1 MVRAAARL
9 LLLVTLIIAGRSAH
23 GQSPPSPGAP
33 PVPPP
38 AATPPVT
45 PPALRGD
52 GEVPYPP
59 DGHGDASVVLEL
71 VVAADGTVSEVT
83 VVDGVEPFAQQA
95 RSAVLRWQF
104 TPALRGTQPVA
115 ARIGARVDFHQE
127 APPSPAPSPAAPTT
141 SPSPPSPPMPQV
153 DAPLD
158 VTVRGR
164 RREIG
169 QTTLT
174 AADVREMPGA
184 FGDPFR
190 AVEALPSVA
199 PVISGL
205 PYFYIRGAPPN
216 DNAYYVDGVRVPFLF
231 HVGIGAAVIHP
242 ALIDRIDF
250 FPSAAPAA
258 YGNAAGGII
267 AGQTRAPATDPHGEA
282 NLRLFDAGALV
293 ETPFH
298 DGRGSV
304 LLSGRY
310 GYPGPIV
317 GAIASNIRLGYWDY
331 QGRATWRLTNRDT
344 LGVFA
349 FGSHD
354 YLGTASTNNGET
366 GPIVEQLAS
375 DFHRVDLRYDHALT
389 GGNLRIA
396 ATLGHDTQGGAG
408 GDGDTTPVRVTDPS
422 AALRL
427 ELDKRLTPALRVR
440 AGAASQLDEYGFH
453 QPAAT
458 ADQAPVPASVDP
470 PPTNFTADAHADVV
484 WHIGPRVELVPGLR
498 AELFES
504 WRSSAAA
511 GIQTHTRVPVLDPR
525 LSIRVVLTPSLAWL
539 AAAGVAHQFPALRV
553 GLIPGLLLTVPG
565 FPVGDHQLQRAL
577 QAAQGFEVSLPA
589 EITATATGF
598 LSYWSGLTDLTA
610 NCLQIMPPTM
620 PAGPPPQVM
629 GPPPAV
635 PYSCPSEQPL
645 HGYAYGLELLVRRSL
660 ARRLTGWLSYTL
672 SRSRR
677 QENFIT
683 LSGGDAVTTVP
694 SDYDR
699 THLFN
704 AVLAAD
710 LGRHWRAGARAIFYS
725 GVPYSTLAG
734 NVPAPPYNDPRT
746 PSFFRLDVRLEKRW
760 ELGHDRAIAF
770 VLEGQNVTL
779 SKQATPLA
787 LDCMGDM
794 TPQGGTNQCTVG
806 KIGPLTIPSLGVQ
819 AFF

>member
-1 MVRAAARL
+1 MARAAIRL
-9 LLLVTLIIAGRSAH
+9 WLFAVMIAAASSAH
-23 GQSPPSPGAP
+23 AQS
-33 PVPPP
+33 PPP
-38 AATPPVT
+38 AAPPITITPPV
-45 PPALRGD
+45 LRGD

-71 VVAADGTVSEVT
+71 IVAADGTVSEAT

-95 RSAVLRWQF
+95 RNAVLAWRF
-104 TPALRGTQPVA
+104 TPALRGTQAVA
-115 ARIGARVDFHQE
+115 ARIGARVDFRQK
-127 APPSPAPSPAAPTT
+127 APPVPAPPTPA
-141 SPSPPSPPMPQV
+141 PMPQV

-158 VTVRGR
+158 VTVRGK

-190 AVEALPSVA
+190 AIEALPSVA
-199 PVISGL
+199 PIISGL

-242 ALIDRIDF
+242 ALVDRIDF

-267 AGQTRAPATDPHGEA
+267 AGQTRAPASAPHGEA

-298 DGRGSV
+298 DGRGTV
-304 LLSGRY
+304 LLGGRY
-310 GYPGPIV
+310 GYPGPIA
-317 GAIASNIRLGYWDY
+317 GLLSSSIKLGYWDY
-331 QGRATWRLTNRDT
+331 QARATWRLTGRDT
-344 LGVFA
+344 VGVFA

-354 YLGTASTNNGET
+354 YLGTASTNNGQT
-366 GPIVEQLAS
+366 GPIVEQLSS

-389 GGNLRIA
+389 AGNLRLA

-408 GDGDTTPVRVTDPS
+408 GEDHATPVRITDPS

-427 ELDKRLTPALRVR
+427 ELDKRLTPALRFR
-440 AGAASQLDEYGFH
+440 AGATDQVDAYSFH

-458 ADQAPVPASVDP
+458 GDQVPVPASVDP
-470 PPTNFTADAHADVV
+470 PPTNLTTEAHADVV
-484 WHIGPRVELVPGLR
+484 WRLGPRVELVPGLR
-498 AELFES
+498 AEVFES
-504 WRSSAAA
+504 WRSSDTA
-511 GIQTHTRVPVLDPR
+511 GIHTHTRVPVLDPR
-525 LSIRVVLTPSLAWL
+525 LSIRVVLTPSVAWL
-539 AAAGVAHQFPALRV
+539 AAAGIAHQFPALRV

-565 FPVGDHQLQRAL
+565 FPLGDSQLQRAL
-577 QAAQGFEVSLPA
+577 QAAQGFELSLPA

-610 NCLQIMPPTM
+610 NCLQIMPPTTG
-620 PAGPPPQVM
+620 GPPPDGR
-629 GPPPAV
+629 GPPPEP
-635 PYSCPSEQPL
+635 PYTCPSEQPL

-683 LSGGDAVTTVP
+683 LSGADALTTVP

-725 GVPYSTLAG
+725 GSPYSELAG
-734 NVPAPPYNDPRT
+734 NVPAAPYNDHRA

-760 ELGHDRAIAF
+760 ELGHDRAVAF

-787 LDCMGDM
+787 LDCTGDM
-794 TPQGGTNQCTVG
+794 MPQGGTTQCTIG
-806 KIGPLTIPSLGVQ
+806 KVGPLTIPSVGVE

>member
-1 MVRAAARL
+1 MARAAIRLWLFALLIAAASSAR
-9 LLLVTLIIAGRSAH
+9 A
-23 GQSPPSPGAP
+23 QS
-33 PVPPP
+33 PPP
-38 AATPPVT
+38 AAPPITIT

-71 VVAADGTVSEVT
+71 VVAPDGKVSEAT
-83 VVDGVEPFAQQA
+83 VVDGVEPFARQA
-95 RSAVLRWQF
+95 RDAVLRWQF
-104 TPALRGTQPVA
+104 TPARRGTQAVA
-115 ARIGARVDFHQE
+115 ARIGARVDFRQE
-127 APPSPAPSPAAPTT
+127 APPSSPPPPGPTTSPAAP
-141 SPSPPSPPMPQV
+141 PVMPQV

-158 VTVRGR
+158 VTVRGK

-190 AVEALPSVA
+190 AIEALPSVA
-199 PVISGL
+199 PIISGL

-242 ALIDRIDF
+242 ALVDRIDF

-267 AGQTRAPATDPHGEA
+267 AGQTRAPAADPHGEA

-298 DGRGSV
+298 DGRGTV
-304 LLSGRY
+304 LLAGRY

-317 GAIASNIRLGYWDY
+317 GALASNIKLGYWDY
-331 QGRATWRLTNRDT
+331 QARATWRLTGRDT
-344 LGVFA
+344 VGVFA

-354 YLGTASTNNGET
+354 YLGTASTNNGQT

-389 GGNLRIA
+389 GGNLRVA

-408 GDGDTTPVRVTDPS
+408 GEDHATPVRITDPS
-422 AALRL
+422 GALRL
-427 ELDKRLTPALRVR
+427 ELDKRLTPALRFR
-440 AGAASQLDEYGFH
+440 AGATGQVDAYSFH
-453 QPAAT
+453 QPAST
-458 ADQAPVPASVDP
+458 GDQVPVPASVDP
-470 PPTNFTADAHADVV
+470 PPTNLTAEAHADVV
-484 WHIGPRVELVPGLR
+484 WRLGPRIELVPGLR
-498 AELFES
+498 AEVFES

-525 LSIRVVLTPSLAWL
+525 LSIRVVLTPSVAWL
-539 AAAGVAHQFPALRV
+539 AAAGIAHQFPALRV

-577 QAAQGFEVSLPA
+577 QAAQGFELSLPA

-610 NCLQIMPPTM
+610 NCLQIMPPTTG
-620 PAGPPPQVM
+620 GPPPDGR
-629 GPPPAV
+629 GPPPEP
-635 PYSCPSEQPL
+635 PYTCPSEQPL
-645 HGYAYGLELLVRRSL
+645 HGYAYGLEVLVRRSL
-660 ARRLTGWLSYTL
+660 ARRLAGWVSYTL

-683 LSGGDAVTTVP
+683 PSGGDAVTTVP

-699 THLFN
+699 THLLN
-704 AVLAAD
+704 AVVAAD

-725 GVPYSTLAG
+725 GVPYSDLAG
-734 NVPAPPYNDPRT
+734 NVPAAPYNDHRT

-787 LDCMGDM
+787 LDCIGDM
-794 TPQGGTNQCTVG
+794 MPQGGTTQCTIG
-806 KIGPLTIPSLGVQ
+806 KIGPLTIPSVGVQ

>member
-1 MVRAAARL
+1 MARAIRLWLFAVLITAAS
-9 LLLVTLIIAGRSAH
+9 SAH
-23 GQSPPSPGAP
+23 GQSPPPGEPAAP
-33 PVPPP
+33 PPVTV
-38 AATPPVT
+38 TPPV
-45 PPALRGD
+45 LRGD
-52 GEVPYPP
+52 SDVPYPA

-71 VVAADGTVSEVT
+71 VVAPDGTVSEVT

-95 RSAVLRWQF
+95 RNALRKWLF
-104 TPALRGTQPVA
+104 SPALRGSQAVA

-127 APPSPAPSPAAPTT
+127 AAPRPAPPVAPLAGPAT
-141 SPSPPSPPMPQV
+141 SPLPPPLPQV

-158 VTVRGR
+158 VMVRGK

-190 AVEALPSVA
+190 AIEALPSVA
-199 PVISGL
+199 PIISGL

-216 DNAYYVDGVRVPFLF
+216 DNAYYIDGVRVPFLF

-242 ALIDRIDF
+242 ALVDRIDF

-267 AGQTRAPATDPHGEA
+267 AGQTRAPATDPRGEA

-293 ETPFH
+293 ETPFR

-304 LLSGRY
+304 LLAGRY

-317 GAIASNIRLGYWDY
+317 GALASNIKLGYWDY
-331 QGRATWRLTNRDT
+331 QARATWRLTNRDT

-354 YLGTASTNNGET
+354 YLGTASTNNGQT
-366 GPIVEQLAS
+366 GAIVEQLAS
-375 DFHRVDLRYDHALT
+375 DFHRIDLRYDHALT

-408 GDGDTTPVRVTDPS
+408 GEDLAPPVRITDQS

-427 ELDKRLTPALRVR
+427 ELDERLTPALRFR
-440 AGAASQLDEYGFH
+440 AGATGQVDKYAFY
-453 QPAAT
+453 QPPTTA

-470 PPTNFTADAHADVV
+470 PPTNVTAEAHADVV
-484 WHIGPRVELVPGLR
+484 WHLGPRVELVPGLR
-498 AELFES
+498 AEVFES

-511 GIQTHTRVPVLDPR
+511 GIDMHTRVPVLDPR
-525 LSIRVVLTPSLAWL
+525 LSIRVALTPSVAWL
-539 AAAGVAHQFPALRV
+539 AAAGIAHQFPALRV
-553 GLIPGLLLTVPG
+553 GPIPGLLLTVPG
-565 FPVGDHQLQRAL
+565 FPLGDRQLQRAL
-577 QAAQGFEVSLPA
+577 QVAQGFEVSLPA

-598 LSYWSGLTDLTA
+598 LSSWSGLTDLTA
-610 NCLQIMPPTM
+610 DCLQIMPPTS
-620 PAGPPPQVM
+620 PAGPPPDGS
-629 GPPPAV
+629 GPPPAI
-635 PYSCPSEQPL
+635 PYTCPSEQSL
-645 HGYAYGLELLVRRSL
+645 HGYAYGLELLARRSL

-683 LSGGDAVTTVP
+683 LSGGDTVTTVP

-710 LGRHWRAGARAIFYS
+710 LGRHWRAGARVIYYS
-725 GVPYSTLAG
+725 GSPYSELAG
-734 NVPAPPYNDPRT
+734 NVPAPPYNDHRT

-760 ELGHDRAIAF
+760 SLGKDRAIAF

-794 TPQGGTNQCTVG
+794 MPQGGTTQCTVG